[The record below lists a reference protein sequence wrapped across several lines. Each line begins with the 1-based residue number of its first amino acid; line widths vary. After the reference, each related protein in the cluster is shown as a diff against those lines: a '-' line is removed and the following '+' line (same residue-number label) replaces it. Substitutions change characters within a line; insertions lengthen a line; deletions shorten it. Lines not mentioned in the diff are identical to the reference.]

1 MNSGQ
6 NDPSNAVAAAVAAH
20 GGLLQP
26 MSMQNLLAM
35 ASMGQPAMTTSANQ
49 SISAA
54 SMNNVATPLCK
65 YIYITM
71 HICSIHTAE
80 KTMSS

>member
-1 MNSGQ
+1 MNGPS
-6 NDPSNAVAAAVAAH
+6 NDPSNAVTAAAVAAH

-35 ASMGQPAMTTSANQ
+35 ASMGQSAALATPTNQ

-54 SMNNVATPLCK
+54 SLNNVATPLCK
-65 YIYITM
+65 YI
-71 HICSIHTAE
+71 
-80 KTMSS
+80 